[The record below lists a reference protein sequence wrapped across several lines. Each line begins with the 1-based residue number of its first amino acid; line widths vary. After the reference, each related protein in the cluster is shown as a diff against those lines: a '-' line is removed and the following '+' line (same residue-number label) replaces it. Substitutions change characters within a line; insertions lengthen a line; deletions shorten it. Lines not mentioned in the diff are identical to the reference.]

1 MKRGDVFW
9 IDFNPS
15 RGGEI
20 QKVRPAIIVSNDIS
34 NQALNRV
41 QVVPLSS
48 KTEKVYPCEALVTVN
63 KRQSKAMA
71 DQIITVAKDRLKNKL
86 GKVPRDQ
93 MSAVDRAI
101 CIQLDL

>member
-15 RGGEI
+15 RGGEV
-20 QKVRPAIIVSNDIS
+20 QKIRPAVIVSNDSS

-48 KTEKVYPCEALVTVN
+48 NTEKVYPCEAMVTVN
-63 KRQSKAMA
+63 KKQSKAMA
-71 DQIITVAKDRLKNKL
+71 DQIMTVSKERLKNRL

-93 MSAVDRAI
+93 MSLVDRAI

>member
-34 NQALNRV
+34 NEVLHRV

-48 KTEKVYPCEALVTVN
+48 KTEKIYPCEALVTVN
-63 KRQSKAMA
+63 RKQSKAMA
-71 DQIITVAKDRLKNKL
+71 DQIMTVAKVRLKNRL
-86 GKVPRDQ
+86 GKISKDQ
-93 MSAVDRAI
+93 MSSVDRAI